1 MIFRKLP
8 NEILDQLQMGTKNKL
23 TYSSSKNDNS
33 NNLLILMSL
42 QTCMIFF
49 YSQKLNLW
57 ILKCPLPL
65 SSFQKWN

>member
-1 MIFRKLP
+1 MIFRKLR

-49 YSQKLNLW
+49 YSQKVNL
-57 ILKCPLPL
+57 
-65 SSFQKWN
+65 